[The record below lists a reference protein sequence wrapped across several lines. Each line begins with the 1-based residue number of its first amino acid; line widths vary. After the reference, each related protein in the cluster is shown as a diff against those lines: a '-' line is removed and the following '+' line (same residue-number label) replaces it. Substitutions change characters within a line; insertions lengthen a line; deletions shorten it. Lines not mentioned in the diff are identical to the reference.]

1 MEYVNLGK
9 QGVKVSRLCLGTM
22 MLGGPTDESD
32 SVRIIHR
39 AVDDGIN
46 FVDTANVYNGGE
58 SERVVGKAIASC
70 RDRVFLATKAGGGTG
85 QGPNDRGGSRHHLLQ
100 AIEASLKRLGTD
112 YIDLYLLHQPDYTTP
127 LEETMDV
134 LNDLV
139 RGGKTRYVGLSNH
152 YAWRVCEALWISDR
166 RGLASVA
173 CVQPLYNIVNR
184 DIEVELLPFC
194 RDHGIGVMTYSPL
207 ARGVLTGKYTPGG
220 PLPEGS
226 RAARGDARIQV
237 TELREES
244 MEVARK
250 IKPLADAHGK
260 TMSQFAV
267 NWVLANPIV
276 SAAIIGPRTM
286 EQYEESLGSLGWEI
300 EQSALDEIDRLVPP
314 GEHTGHGFNDPQQPV
329 RGRPPTLLTR

>member
-1 MEYVNLGK
+1 MEYVNLGR
-9 QGVKVSRLCLGTM
+9 QGVRISRLCLGTM
-22 MLGGPTDESD
+22 MFGGPTDESD

-39 AVDDGIN
+39 AIDDGIN

-58 SERVVGKAIASC
+58 SERAVGKAIASR
-70 RDRVFLATKAGGGTG
+70 RDRVFLATKAGGNTG
-85 QGPNDRGGSRHHLLQ
+85 EGPNDRGGSRHNLLQ
-100 AIEASLKRLGTD
+100 AIEASLERLGTD
-112 YIDLYLLHQPDYTTP
+112 YIDLYLLHQPDYATP
-127 LEETMDV
+127 LEETMSV

-139 RGGKTRYVGLSNH
+139 RDGKARYVGLSNH
-152 YAWRVCEALWISDR
+152 YAWRVCEALWVSDR

-194 RDHGIGVMTYSPL
+194 REHGVGTMVYSPV
-207 ARGVLTGKYTPGG
+207 ARGVLTGKYMPGG

-226 RAARGDARIQV
+226 RAGRRDARIHV

-244 MEVARK
+244 MEVAEK

-260 TMSQFAV
+260 TMAQFAV
-267 NWVLANPIV
+267 NWVLGNPIV
-276 SAAIIGPRTM
+276 GSAIIGPRTM

-314 GEHTGHGFNDPQQPV
+314 GEHTGRGFNDPQRPV
-329 RGRPPTLLTR
+329 RGRPAR